1 MEKSRLAI
9 VDTERCVG
17 CQSCMFACARRFGD
31 GGLGKT
37 CIGVKSAGGLERGFV
52 VIICRACDNPPCA
65 KVCPTNALSLRESG
79 GVNLDLKKCISCRNC
94 VDACIMKA
102 VFWDNENNKPMICV
116 HCGYCVGFCP
126 HNVLKME
133 KKSSEVIPVAPQ

>member
-1 MEKSRLAI
+1 
-9 VDTERCVG
+9 
-17 CQSCMFACARRFGD
+17 MFACARRFGD
-31 GGLGKT
+31 GGLEKT

-65 KVCPTNALSLRESG
+65 KVCPTNALSPRKTG
-79 GVNLDLKKCISCRNC
+79 GVQLDSKKCISCRNC

-116 HCGYCVGFCP
+116 HCGYCVKFCP
-126 HNVLKME
+126 HNVLKIE
-133 KKSSEVIPVAPQ
+133 KKTNEVAPLASQ